1 MAVSRKALSR
11 IPKAQFPCRLTT
23 NFLLCFGYHVGRLE
37 SKQKDQLVVILNIL
51 YIIFSI
57 VELIID

>member
-37 SKQKDQLVVILNIL
+37 SKQKDQLVVIRTEHVIH
-51 YIIFSI
+51 YFQYS
-57 VELIID
+57 